1 MWILFTRFQKLCFN
15 NRIQL
20 EITDINIFNHQL
32 ILSLGMVM
40 NMYSLLQANGG
51 KISMQ
56 QVENSF
62 GGNTLKPLNLEQTV
76 TSVLSMSNFINFK

>member
-1 MWILFTRFQKLCFN
+1 
-15 NRIQL
+15 
-20 EITDINIFNHQL
+20 
-32 ILSLGMVM
+32 M

-62 GGNTLKPLNLEQTV
+62 GGNTLKPLILEQIV
-76 TSVLSMSNFINFK
+76 TLVLSMSNFINFK